1 MTQLPKFESLTSD
14 EVDVLQQIAN
24 HFSGRVDIDAAVTNS
39 DTPMADA
46 LPLRLIENDEPVT
59 VDDDTIQEDTSLQIE
74 PSAVGE
80 TSLTASHS
88 VGRRMLVPSTRR
100 RDRPRVSDAPHKSNA
115 SSKQWGTVLAKETF
129 QLDASL
135 QRHAQ
140 NVDPTLFV
148 GDIRRGF
155 SITNRITREGYA
167 YEDAM
172 AKLKELPLAETAEE
186 SVANEMGD
194 VIRNYSRQVYR
205 GDEIGFG
212 RVEEKT

>member
-1 MTQLPKFESLTSD
+1 
-14 EVDVLQQIAN
+14 
-24 HFSGRVDIDAAVTNS
+24 
-39 DTPMADA
+39 MADA

-80 TSLTASHS
+80 TSLTASYS

-100 RDRPRVSDAPHKSNA
+100 RDRPRVSDTPHKSNA

-140 NVDPTLFV
+140 NVDPTPFV
-148 GDIRRGF
+148 GDIRRSF

-167 YEDAM
+167 YKDAM
-172 AKLKELPLAETAEE
+172 AKLKELQLAETAQE
-186 SVANEMGD
+186 SGANEMGD
-194 VIRNYSRQVYR
+194 AIRNYLRQVYR
-205 GDEIGFG
+205 VDEIGFG
-212 RVEEKT
+212 RVEEKA